1 MLPQPAGGRKC
12 FPRVCQILKHRFLC
26 YRNKQ
31 IFIFGKTMLIAVVP
45 ILINKDVSEPSYNGF
60 KIHCL
65 KLQLISHRHH
75 AKPGNKMW
83 SSCHQGTQS
92 IRKRQTHKQL
102 IITYWAESNKAD
114 MMLAKAL
121 KYKLIVKLDIYKNI
135 NLYKS
140 LAPVILHFLDLIQ
153 PNPCTHRNDPEGI
166 SPFLL
171 VISSN
176 VENGSLNSKTSIICS
191 CFPAEEEDWT
201 NIT

>member
-1 MLPQPAGGRKC
+1 MLQNEWIGLWSFASSIIFTWVLADQLPLLQTSWQVFAGKMLPQPAGGRKC

-31 IFIFGKTMLIAVVP
+31 IFIFGKTMLIAMVP

-75 AKPGNKMW
+75 TNPGNKMW

-92 IRKRQTHKQL
+92 IRKRQIHKQL

-135 NLYKS
+135 NTYIKVWHLSFY
-140 LAPVILHFLDLIQ
+140 
-153 PNPCTHRNDPEGI
+153 I
-166 SPFLL
+166 S
-171 VISSN
+171 
-176 VENGSLNSKTSIICS
+176 
-191 CFPAEEEDWT
+191 
-201 NIT
+201 